1 MIRSERQPRYKTQV
15 NVEATRREDRVRRGI
30 RVLQRQML
38 QKRYKITHSN
48 SMKDDSSGMPP
59 TKQAAGVPEK
69 MTLDPSVE
77 EADVFTVKECR
88 IHS

>member
-1 MIRSERQPRYKTQV
+1 
-15 NVEATRREDRVRRGI
+15 
-30 RVLQRQML
+30 ML
-38 QKRYKITHSN
+38 QKRYKITHSD

-77 EADVFTVKECR
+77 EADVFTVKECH